1 MKVQGSCQCG
11 RISYEAEIDPEKVTL
26 CNCPESQKLIGCA
39 YRLSVPA
46 PSMSFKLL
54 TGKPEAYSK
63 AAESGAI
70 WLCSFC
76 PDCGAPIYSCA
87 VYQPSIYWL
96 SMSSLGERSDLPPKK
111 AVRCRS
117 PCPWPMEVG
126 HVPLRR
132 AAKHLSA

>member
-1 MKVQGSCQCG
+1 MFST
-11 RISYEAEIDPEKVTL
+11 EIDPEKVTL
-26 CNCPESQKLIGCA
+26 CNCLESQKLIGCA

-46 PSMSFKLL
+46 PITSFKLL

-87 VYQPSIYWL
+87 VYQPPIYWPFDEL
-96 SMSSLGERSDLPPKK
+96 PRRAIRLTSQESNQASLAMSLADGSKRCAAPESGRASLG
-111 AVRCRS
+111 VGCR
-117 PCPWPMEVG
+117 
-126 HVPLRR
+126 
-132 AAKHLSA
+132 